1 VKWLKKQEEEV
12 KWLKKQEEEVKWL
25 KKQEEEVKK
34 QAEEAALCLRCF
46 DFVVEQKLRRPHSSP
61 ALPLAQSLVVSLC
74 VHVSVS

>member
-1 VKWLKKQEEEV
+1 MKL
-12 KWLKKQEEEVKWL
+12 LKKQEEEVKWL

-34 QAEEAALCLRCF
+34 HAEEAALCLPCF

-61 ALPLAQSLVVSLC
+61 ALSLSQSLGVSLC